1 MKEDLAAIE
10 RLEEPVACLGEKLCH
25 TGMRKVFVSFD
36 EPAAAVDELLDLP
49 LHLFEGILDHEGEI
63 ARGEGPGVFAFDH
76 QFRPGHLEVDADL
89 KEVTLLVV
97 TVGLVDDHATAC
109 DPVMSV
115 LQAVGCFLDGALDDL
130 GMGKIVERDLEWSL
144 HGRSLVGDDRDGVN
158 LPPRLGRSRSRPEQ
172 SKTEQPARA
181 PDVGEKQEHHVRG
194 GSGRHGPITRES
206 WPPARPAAAP
216 GTLTTRMCPMRLC
229 RTRGPLDEAGSLSLR
244 CSRFHVD
251 TPTFQYSRIGDD
263 GSRSDRSG

>member
-1 MKEDLAAIE
+1 
-10 RLEEPVACLGEKLCH
+10 
-25 TGMRKVFVSFD
+25 
-36 EPAAAVDELLDLP
+36 
-49 LHLFEGILDHEGEI
+49 
-63 ARGEGPGVFAFDH
+63 
-76 QFRPGHLEVDADL
+76 PGHLEVDADL

-172 SKTEQPARA
+172 SKTEQPARGPRCRRKAKA
-181 PDVGEKQEHHVRG
+181 PRTRG
-194 GSGRHGPITRES
+194 FRATWPDHPGS

-216 GTLTTRMCPMRLC
+216 GTLITRMCRC
-229 RTRGPLDEAGSLSLR
+229 GSAAHAAHSTKLAA
-244 CSRFHVD
+244 F
-251 TPTFQYSRIGDD
+251 P
-263 GSRSDRSG
+263 

>member
-10 RLEEPVACLGEKLCH
+10 RLEEPVACLGEKPCH

-144 HGRSLVGDDRDGVN
+144 HGRSLVGDDRDGVD

-181 PDVGEKQEHHVRG
+181 PDVGEKQEHHARG
-194 GSGRHGPITRES
+194 GSGRHGPITREVGH
-206 WPPARPAAAP
+206 PHVQRLRLAP
-216 GTLTTRMCPMRLC
+216 
-229 RTRGPLDEAGSLSLR
+229 
-244 CSRFHVD
+244 
-251 TPTFQYSRIGDD
+251 
-263 GSRSDRSG
+263 